1 MTKYKITFLLILCW
15 LLIPVV
21 YSQDSYKTDSLKN
34 LLVIKEDTARLNV
47 WAEIVFNYMK
57 QKDLVSAD
65 SALVKAFNYAKEKN
79 LEVPYRLKW
88 ANAEIL
94 HYHKEGE
101 AALAEMKIVI
111 AKIQETNN
119 MTDLAK
125 AQNFL
130 AYIYLN
136 IGKYNDC
143 IETFLKS
150 IELAKQNKIVS
161 TLPESYSGLAYAYR
175 YVGNVE
181 EQRKQ
186 LILMADISLKEN
198 YTSYAADAYLRL
210 GDIGMEIDSNFTY
223 AIQQYQKCIGLRKQL
238 NDSAAIAFTLLR
250 LAWNHYLNKELDT
263 ALNQFFTSLEY
274 SIPINRLTSITNAYG
289 NIGTIYRDKKEF
301 EKAIQY
307 YKKSIDYSLK
317 ANDWYNLSWLY
328 KDISD
333 MDKNQG
339 NYKSAYTNFVQHK
352 RFSDSLGVSKYSK
365 GMAEART
372 RYETEKKEKDL
383 EVLTLKLEKQKY
395 FTYGFAGLI
404 VLVLTIGLLLFYQS
418 KVNSKRKISEMNH
431 KISEITQKNLRQQMN
446 PHFIFNTLNSIQY
459 YMYQHD
465 KISTN
470 NYLTKF
476 SSLMR
481 KTLENSQHTSIPIKD
496 EIDALELYL
505 QLESIRF
512 KEKFDYKINID
523 EDIDTFLYKIPTM
536 LIQPYVENAI
546 CHGLINKDEK
556 GFLKIDMKLEQD
568 FISCTIEDNG
578 IGREAAQ
585 EIKKAKNGNHLSLG
599 TKITESRLN
608 LVNALYG
615 NSMKIDYTD
624 IKDNEGNPNG
634 TRVVINIPIMT

>member
-1 MTKYKITFLLILCW
+1 
-15 LLIPVV
+15 
-21 YSQDSYKTDSLKN
+21 
-34 LLVIKEDTARLNV
+34 
-47 WAEIVFNYMK
+47 
-57 QKDLVSAD
+57 
-65 SALVKAFNYAKEKN
+65 
-79 LEVPYRLKW
+79 
-88 ANAEIL
+88 
-94 HYHKEGE
+94 
-101 AALAEMKIVI
+101 
-111 AKIQETNN
+111 
-119 MTDLAK
+119 
-125 AQNFL
+125 
-130 AYIYLN
+130 
-136 IGKYNDC
+136 
-143 IETFLKS
+143 
-150 IELAKQNKIVS
+150 
-161 TLPESYSGLAYAYR
+161 
-175 YVGNVE
+175 
-181 EQRKQ
+181 
-186 LILMADISLKEN
+186 
-198 YTSYAADAYLRL
+198 
-210 GDIGMEIDSNFTY
+210 
-223 AIQQYQKCIGLRKQL
+223 
-238 NDSAAIAFTLLR
+238 
-250 LAWNHYLNKELDT
+250 
-263 ALNQFFTSLEY
+263 
-274 SIPINRLTSITNAYG
+274 
-289 NIGTIYRDKKEF
+289 
-301 EKAIQY
+301 
-307 YKKSIDYSLK
+307 
-317 ANDWYNLSWLY
+317 
-328 KDISD
+328 

-352 RFSDSLGVSKYSK
+352 RFSDSLEVSKYSK
-365 GMAEART
+365 GLTEART

-496 EIDALELYL
+496 EMDALELYL

-512 KEKFDYKINID
+512 KEKFDYNINVD
-523 EDIDTFLYKIPTM
+523 EDIDTLLYKIPTM

-556 GFLKIDMKLEQD
+556 GFLKIDLKLQQD

-578 IGREAAQ
+578 IGREAAL
-585 EIKKAKNGNHLSLG
+585 EIKKAKNGNHQSLG

-624 IKDNEGNPNG
+624 IKDSEGNPNG